1 MRRIVALLL
10 LLFMLPVFSACGSS
24 DATTDNAS
32 VEATQSSV
40 ASVSTPAAQEQAE
53 PEENADAEK
62 TTTSAQ
68 EDQPEPIIL
77 TWNELGEYGKETTLN
92 ANTDM
97 PYTFIEFHIPV
108 GTYQVT
114 NNDDKSVQVSIN
126 NDGINITEEGWE
138 EPKGEAG
145 NCIVLMPGDE
155 GELTVED
162 GQYVK
167 LTDHSE
173 NIYFVRTGD

>member
-1 MRRIVALLL
+1 MRKIIAL
-10 LLFMLPVFSACGSS
+10 LLFMSMITVFSACGSS
-24 DATTDNAS
+24 SDTGEQS
-32 VEATQSSV
+32 VVKSTQ
-40 ASVSTPAAQEQAE
+40 ASVSLPESTEEAVESATSSDQEE
-53 PEENADAEK
+53 
-62 TTTSAQ
+62 
-68 EDQPEPIIL
+68 QPEPIVL
-77 TWNELGEYGKETTLN
+77 SWDELGEYGKETTLN

-114 NNDDKSVQVSIN
+114 NNDERSVQVSIN
-126 NDGINITEEGWE
+126 NDDINITEEGWE
-138 EPKGEAG
+138 EPTSEAG
-145 NCIVLMPGDE
+145 NCKVLMPGE
-155 GELTVED
+155 SGELTVKE